1 MGRHLFTYEVRES
14 LASDAASGG
23 VGRTPVRYSIVHGM
37 MILHPGSRYE
47 AGACFE
53 TSSFYEGPVEPSCD
67 SFTFEIRSF

>member
-1 MGRHLFTYEVRES
+1 MVDVGRRLFTYEVRES
-14 LASDAASGG
+14 LASDSVSVG

-53 TSSFYEGPVEPSCD
+53 TSSFKEAPGSRRVTPSV
-67 SFTFEIRSF
+67 